1 MVFLSLPGA
10 MVARMGCGRVTY
22 VPNAA
27 PMPELV
33 GAGER
38 IASSSGSKGKI
49 MALFA
54 RRARHIQRLLIV
66 EDEPLVA
73 FDNEHVL
80 SSAGYTIVGTV
91 DRGDAAIA
99 LLNGGAV
106 DAVVLDV
113 SLAGAVSGL
122 DVAGVAAERGIA
134 VLFVTGDCPSDA
146 RHLALGCLA
155 KPYRP
160 ANLVAAIVA
169 IDQLAQGQVVET
181 VPAGLTLF
189 RESVIS

>member
-1 MVFLSLPGA
+1 
-10 MVARMGCGRVTY
+10 
-22 VPNAA
+22 
-27 PMPELV
+27 
-33 GAGER
+33 
-38 IASSSGSKGKI
+38 

-80 SSAGYTIVGTV
+80 ASAGYTIVGTV

-99 LLNGGAV
+99 LLEAGSV

-122 DVAGVAAERGIA
+122 DVARVAARRGVA
-134 VLFVTGDCPSDA
+134 VLFVTGDCPSEA

-160 ANLVAAIVA
+160 ANLVAAIAA
-169 IDQLAQGQVVET
+169 IDQLAQGQPVDT
-181 VPAGLTLF
+181 VAAGLTLF